1 VEGGRSPLRV
11 SITRG
16 GGLAGL
22 VITTAVDTSTLTEK
36 DAATLRE
43 MVRAANLEHV
53 VPSSTSAAI
62 PDEQTYEIDE
72 QTYEITVES
81 EEISRT
87 VVMSERD
94 LTAAIRSLMAWVE
107 SVPGHERTIRPPG

>member
-1 VEGGRSPLRV
+1 MEGGRSPLRV

-62 PDEQTYEIDE
+62 PDEQTYEI
-72 QTYEITVES
+72 TVES

>member
-1 VEGGRSPLRV
+1 MEGGRSPLRV

-62 PDEQTYEIDE
+62 PDEQTYEI
-72 QTYEITVES
+72 TVES
-81 EEISRT
+81 EETSRT